1 MSSGTGR
8 AGKVYRALV
17 LLLGIAFVA
26 ACTPI
31 YSNHGYLPTEE
42 DVDEIMV
49 GLDTR
54 ETVGAIVG
62 QPGTAGLLTEDAWY
76 YVQSRFEQSGIREKK
91 EVEREV
97 LRISFD
103 DKGVVENIERFGL
116 EEGRVV
122 VLSRR
127 VTTSNTQGIGF
138 LKQLLG
144 GVGQINLSD
153 ILN

>member
-17 LLLGIAFVA
+17 LTLGIALVA

-31 YSNHGYLPTEE
+31 YSNHGYLPTDQ
-42 DVDEIMV
+42 DVEEIMV

-54 ETVGAIVG
+54 ETVAAIVG
-62 QPGTAGLLTEDAWY
+62 EPGTAGLLTEEAWY
-76 YVQSRFEQSGIREKK
+76 YVQSRFEQSGLREKQ
-91 EVEREV
+91 EVDREV
-97 LRISFD
+97 LRISFT

-116 EEGRVV
+116 EEGQVV

-127 VTTSNTQGIGF
+127 VTTSNTQGVGF

-144 GVGQINLSD
+144 GVGRLNLAD
-153 ILN
+153 ILG